1 MFMEV
6 SQTFHRN
13 NFLYFFLLVCQR
25 TQVPCEEGVQWV
37 QSTIVHSTS
46 STILCIQ
53 FLIFLPV
60 GISKATCRPLKGW
73 TNFINKTVY
82 WEHRGN
88 VHQRKYKLYRVSLK
102 KRGNKKKKD
111 ELNNIILASFSHSPF
126 IQRHPVSVHSTLH
139 YPVKHKKQI
148 LVWRSVWMQDIYYD
162 GGVAHVRPPYQ
173 LNLSIKLIKM

>member
-102 KRGNKKKKD
+102 KRGSKKKKD
-111 ELNNIILASFSHSPF
+111 DLNNIIFGLIFSLPLYSETPCICTFYITLSCQTQKANISLAKCLNARYLLWWRCGPCAPSLSAQSFH
-126 IQRHPVSVHSTLH
+126 
-139 YPVKHKKQI
+139 
-148 LVWRSVWMQDIYYD
+148 
-162 GGVAHVRPPYQ
+162 
-173 LNLSIKLIKM
+173 